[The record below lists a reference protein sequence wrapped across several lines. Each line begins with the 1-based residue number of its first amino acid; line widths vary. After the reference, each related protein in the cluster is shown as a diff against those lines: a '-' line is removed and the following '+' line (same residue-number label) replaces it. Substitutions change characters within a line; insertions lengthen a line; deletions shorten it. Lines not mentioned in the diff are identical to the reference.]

1 MPTTAPPVAEGF
13 WFLRKFLRE
22 PAHVASFWP
31 SSRWL
36 AAAMVRELQLPPGH
50 AVLEFGPGTGPFTG
64 AIDRRLRELP
74 GRGYLGIER
83 DPEFAALLRRRFPH
97 LEFCTSDVATLT
109 ALLTERPALRPGAV
123 ICGLPLVAMPVG
135 VVDGLLRTAA
145 ALLPPGGF
153 FRTFSYVHTMVNPAS
168 WNLRRRMRGFF
179 REFTVHGPV
188 VRNVPPALV
197 FEGRM

>member
-36 AAAMVRELQLPPGH
+36 AAAMVRDLQLPRGH
-50 AVLEFGPGTGPFTG
+50 AVLEFGPGTGPFTS
-64 AIDRRLRELP
+64 AIERRLRELP
-74 GRGYLGIER
+74 DRGYLGIER
-83 DPEFAALLRRRFPH
+83 DPEFTALLRARFPQ
-97 LEFCTSDVATLT
+97 LEFCVSDVARLPD
-109 ALLTERPALRPGAV
+109 LLAERPALRPGAV
-123 ICGLPLVAMPVG
+123 ICGLPLVAMPVD
-135 VVDGLLRTAA
+135 VVDRLLGTAA
-145 ALLPPGGF
+145 ARLPPGGF

-168 WNLRRRMRGFF
+168 WDLRERMRRIF
-179 REFTVHGPV
+179 RAFTVRGPI